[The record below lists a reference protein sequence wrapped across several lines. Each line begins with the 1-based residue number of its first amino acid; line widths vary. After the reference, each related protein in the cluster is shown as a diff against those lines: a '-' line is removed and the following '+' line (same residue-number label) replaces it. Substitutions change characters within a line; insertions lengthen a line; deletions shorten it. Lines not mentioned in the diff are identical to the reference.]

1 MLLFEV
7 EKQTL
12 RQLRASDPVVADSQ
26 GYLKAGF
33 VFTSDCEFRGCCGI
47 KVRPLSGRIA

>member
-26 GYLKAGF
+26 GYLKAGYKF
-33 VFTSDCEFRGCCGI
+33 VIDSKDNGLNLMEV
-47 KVRPLSGRIA
+47 KANE